1 MLYFS
6 QLPNLVIN
14 VIAIVISI
22 AIAIVIKDFFK

>member
-22 AIAIVIKDFFK
+22 SISIVIKDFFK

>member
-6 QLPNLVIN
+6 QLPNLAIN
-14 VIAIVISI
+14 VIAIAI